1 MCDRVLR
8 RSLRELM
15 DATRAGRILDLAR
28 ARGADFAELFVEE
41 TRFSSLALRD
51 RKVES
56 ASAGTEFGIGAR
68 MIFGSQVLYGHTSRE
83 DEASLVGLVEDL
95 AAARPRNARSLDLGE
110 PIHGRSAQGAEFAGV
125 SHPGDP
131 VRDGRLDAV
140 RLADES
146 ARAVSS
152 KVAQVG
158 ATVLHR
164 HSRIAIFNSEGLDV
178 SDERVWTRMTVSVVA
193 EDGGRRQTGSESPG
207 RRAGLEF
214 LAGLDVR
221 NLSTIAADRAVRML
235 AASPAPAGEMPV
247 LIGNG
252 FGGVI
257 FHEACGH
264 PLETEALRRK
274 ATPFA
279 GRIGQQIGQ
288 ACLTA
293 IDDGTIHGA
302 WGTIAVD
309 DEGTPAQRTVLIENG
324 ILKAFLSDRVG
335 AAECGVPRSGSARR
349 ENYRYAPVARMRNT
363 FIAAGES
370 SVEEMLASMGD
381 GLWAVRMGGGSVN
394 PATGEFNFAVEE
406 GYLVRGGK
414 VTEPVRGA
422 TLTGKGHEILPRI
435 RMVGSDLEFA
445 PGTCGAASGLVPVCV
460 GQPSLLV
467 DPILVGGK
475 S

>member
-1 MCDRVLR
+1 
-8 RSLRELM
+8 M
-15 DATRAGRILDLAR
+15 DASRAARILDLAR
-28 ARGADFAELFVEE
+28 SRGADFAELFVEE

-51 RKVES
+51 RKIES

-83 DEASLVGLVEDL
+83 DEESLARLVEDL
-95 AAARPRNARSLDLGE
+95 ATARPRSGSRLDLGT
-110 PIHGRSAQGAEFAGV
+110 PIGGKAGYGVDLAGV
-125 SHPGDP
+125 SHPHDAAL
-131 VRDGRLDAV
+131 DGRLDAV
-140 RLADES
+140 RLADET
-146 ARAVSS
+146 ARAVSP
-152 KVAQVG
+152 KVAQVS

-178 SDERVWTRMTVSVVA
+178 ADERVWTRMTVAVVA
-193 EDGGRRQTGSESPG
+193 EDGGHRQTGSESPG
-207 RRAGLEF
+207 QRRGLEC
-214 LAGLDVR
+214 LADLDVR
-221 NLSTIAADRAVRML
+221 KLSTIAADRAVRML
-235 AASPAPAGEMPV
+235 SACPAPAGEMPV

-279 GRIGQQIGQ
+279 GRIGEAIAQP
-288 ACLTA
+288 CLTA
-293 IDDGTIHGA
+293 IDDGTIPGA
-302 WGTIAVD
+302 WGSIAVD
-309 DEGTPAQRTVLIENG
+309 DEGSPTRRTVLIENG
-324 ILKAFLSDRVG
+324 VLRAFLSDRVG

-414 VTEPVRGA
+414 ATEPVRGA

-445 PGTCGAASGLVPVCV
+445 PGTCGASSGLVPVCV

-475 S
+475 A

>member
-1 MCDRVLR
+1 
-8 RSLRELM
+8 M
-15 DATRAGRILDLAR
+15 DASRAARILDLAR
-28 ARGADFAELFVEE
+28 SRGADFAELFVEE

-51 RKVES
+51 RKIES

-83 DEASLVGLVEDL
+83 DEESLARLVEDL
-95 AAARPRNARSLDLGE
+95 AAARPRSGAHLDLGA
-110 PIHGRSAQGAEFAGV
+110 PIRGKAGYGADLAGV
-125 SHPGDP
+125 AHPHDAAL
-131 VRDGRLDAV
+131 DGRLDAV
-140 RLADES
+140 RLADQT
-146 ARAVSS
+146 ARAVSP
-152 KVAQVG
+152 KVAQVS

-178 SDERVWTRMTVSVVA
+178 ADERVWSRMTVAVVA

-207 RRAGLEF
+207 QRRGLEF
-214 LAGLDVR
+214 LTDLDVR
-221 NLSTIAADRAVRML
+221 KLSTLAADRAVRML
-235 AASPAPAGEMPV
+235 SASPAPAGEMPV

-279 GRIGQQIGQ
+279 GRIGEAIAQP
-288 ACLTA
+288 CLTA
-293 IDDGTIHGA
+293 IDDGTIPGA
-302 WGTIAVD
+302 WGSIAVD
-309 DEGTPAQRTVLIENG
+309 DEGSPAQRTVLIENG
-324 ILKAFLSDRVG
+324 VLRTFLSDRVG

-363 FIAAGES
+363 FIAAGDS
-370 SVEEMLASMGD
+370 AVEEMLASMGD

-445 PGTCGAASGLVPVCV
+445 PGTCGASSGLVPVCV
-460 GQPSLLV
+460 GQPSILV

-475 S
+475 A

>member
-1 MCDRVLR
+1 
-8 RSLRELM
+8 M
-15 DATRAGRILDLAR
+15 DASRAARILDLAR
-28 ARGADFAELFVEE
+28 SRGADFAELFVEE

-51 RKVES
+51 RKIES

-83 DEASLVGLVEDL
+83 DDESLARLVEDL
-95 AAARPRNARSLDLGE
+95 ATARPRSGSRLDLGT
-110 PIHGRSAQGAEFAGV
+110 PIGGKAGYGVDLAGV
-125 SHPGDP
+125 SHPHDAAL
-131 VRDGRLDAV
+131 DGRLDAV
-140 RLADES
+140 RLADET
-146 ARAVSS
+146 ARAVSP
-152 KVAQVG
+152 KVAQVS

-178 SDERVWTRMTVSVVA
+178 ADERVWTRMTVAVVA
-193 EDGGRRQTGSESPG
+193 EDGGHRQTGSESPG
-207 RRAGLEF
+207 QRRGLEC
-214 LAGLDVR
+214 LADLDVR
-221 NLSTIAADRAVRML
+221 KLSTVAADRAVRML
-235 AASPAPAGEMPV
+235 SACPAPAGEMPV

-279 GRIGQQIGQ
+279 GRIGEAIAQP
-288 ACLTA
+288 CLTA
-293 IDDGTIHGA
+293 IDDGTIPGA
-302 WGTIAVD
+302 WGSIAVD
-309 DEGTPAQRTVLIENG
+309 DEGSPTRRTVLIENG
-324 ILKAFLSDRVG
+324 VLRAFLSDRVG

-414 VTEPVRGA
+414 ATEPVRGA

-445 PGTCGAASGLVPVCV
+445 PGTCGASSGLVPVCV

-475 S
+475 A

>member
-1 MCDRVLR
+1 
-8 RSLRELM
+8 M
-15 DATRAGRILDLAR
+15 DASRAARILDLAR
-28 ARGADFAELFVEE
+28 SRGADFAELFVEE

-51 RKVES
+51 RKIES

-83 DEASLVGLVEDL
+83 DEGSLARLVDDL
-95 AAARPRNARSLDLGE
+95 AAARPRSGARLDLGT
-110 PIHGRSAQGAEFAGV
+110 PIGGRAGYGTELAGV
-125 SHPGDP
+125 SHPHDAAL
-131 VRDGRLDAV
+131 DGRLDAV
-140 RLADES
+140 RLADET

-152 KVAQVG
+152 KVAQVS

-164 HSRIAIFNSEGLDV
+164 HSRIAIFNTEGLDV
-178 SDERVWTRMTVSVVA
+178 ADERVWTRMTVAVVA

-207 RRAGLEF
+207 QRRGLES
-214 LAGLDVR
+214 LADLDVR
-221 NLSTIAADRAVRML
+221 KLSTLAADRAVRML
-235 AASPAPAGEMPV
+235 SASPAPAGEMPV

-279 GRIGQQIGQ
+279 GRIGEAIAQP
-288 ACLTA
+288 CLTA
-293 IDDGTIHGA
+293 IDDGTIPGA
-302 WGTIAVD
+302 WGSIAVD
-309 DEGTPAQRTVLIENG
+309 DEGSPTQRTVLIENG
-324 ILKAFLSDRVG
+324 VLRTFLSDRVG

-370 SVEEMLASMGD
+370 PVEEMFASMGD

-445 PGTCGAASGLVPVCV
+445 PGTCGASSGLVPVCV
-460 GQPSLLV
+460 GQPSILV

-475 S
+475 A